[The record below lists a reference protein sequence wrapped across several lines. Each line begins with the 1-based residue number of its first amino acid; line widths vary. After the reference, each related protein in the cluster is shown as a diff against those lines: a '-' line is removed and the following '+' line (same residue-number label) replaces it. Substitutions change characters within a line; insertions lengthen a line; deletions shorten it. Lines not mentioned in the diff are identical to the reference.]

1 MVKLGAKL
9 GIAKNGGDD
18 ISDNR
23 TFTVGSF
30 FGDLNA
36 SFSGDEQTCATG
48 PDFKGDACVILST
61 AAEPQSATT
70 TFGDLKITCDA
81 EGFQTNPATACTV
94 TPPPG
99 LAAFFSGEGINLDL
113 LFQVLP
119 KLLEDL
125 RAQLDGAARDA
136 SIPVVGDTL
145 DAGAKIVD
153 TFNDNVVTPFSTFVT
168 QLKSTA
174 DTDTDGVAEPGEVAR
189 KLRSFIYDGAG
200 GAVGGFNGLGPAGAG
215 LLLDLN
221 GDGTVTIDDVVVT
234 PQCNG
239 DACADGTGLGEL
251 TDMRVTFKLG
261 KTAFAGELPFDIGLE
276 GFPLKLEGN
285 VASAGKWSVLVD
297 FGMSKEDGP
306 YLVASGKPTKSND
319 SNMAVNRPPDE
330 PANPDPDGDPDT
342 EDGTPDK
349 WFDQQYLQDDGA
361 NFPSFVDVGMTLRRL
376 PQTGVTE
383 ARCTIT
389 KVESNK
395 LWCDDFSTAG
405 VEGVTWHFH
414 DANDPAD
421 RRPPTSTRSSRCTRR
436 TRTRRAA
443 RPRSASTPAS
453 ASATAGRLCR
463 RRRRGSGTATVPPGL
478 LHVALS
484 PRRGGLPRRHCP
496 RQGR

>member
-1 MVKLGAKL
+1 M
-9 GIAKNGGDD
+9 
-18 ISDNR
+18 
-23 TFTVGSF
+23 
-30 FGDLNA
+30 
-36 SFSGDEQTCATG
+36 
-48 PDFKGDACVILST
+48 
-61 AAEPQSATT
+61 
-70 TFGDLKITCDA
+70 
-81 EGFQTNPATACTV
+81 
-94 TPPPG
+94 
-99 LAAFFSGEGINLDL
+99 
-113 LFQVLP
+113 
-119 KLLEDL
+119 
-125 RAQLDGAARDA
+125 
-136 SIPVVGDTL
+136 
-145 DAGAKIVD
+145 
-153 TFNDNVVTPFSTFVT
+153 TPFSTFVT

-221 GDGTVTIDDVVVT
+221 GDGTVTINDVVVT

-319 SNMAVNRPPDE
+319 SNMAVNRPPDQ

-389 KVESNK
+389 KVGSNK

-421 RRPPTSTRSSRCTRR
+421 TTPTDLYEVIALHPPNSNQTGGAAEVSFDASVGFGDKQDACVGDVDAGAAPRPYLQGFSTSRCLRGEVAFLAVTVRDR
-436 TRTRRAA
+436 DGDRDAA
-443 RPRSASTPAS
+443 TYAEAGGAS
-453 ASATAGRLCR
+453 AETDEDPTKLGLQRRSTSATAATT
-463 RRRRGSGTATVPPGL
+463 GSR
-478 LHVALS
+478 S
-484 PRRGGLPRRHCP
+484 PI
-496 RQGR
+496 